1 MPQRP
6 PLIADPRIRSAVVAL
21 LMLALL
27 GASLA
32 AAALVSAR
40 RISHSDSLTNVQLP
54 ALTLR
59 VPQGWQPV
67 PQGQLPGSLHGAR
80 VLAEPVQKGRVLV
93 ILPLGSAPGA
103 QLTDALQAALQRL
116 IPPVVRQSLQG
127 ATRLWRAPKTHGLL
141 YMGLSLQDMHKHYL
155 AVLTA
160 DDQRFWAVYLSGP
173 FRSSTRDLRQMNLEL
188 AGDRQLLQTVLESA
202 APAPRS

>member
-1 MPQRP
+1 
-6 PLIADPRIRSAVVAL
+6 
-21 LMLALL
+21 MLALL

-40 RISHSDSLTNVQLP
+40 RVARSDSLTNVQLP

-59 VPQGWQPV
+59 VPQGWTPI
-67 PQGQLPGSLHGAR
+67 PQQQLPASLHGAR
-80 VLAEPVQKGRVLV
+80 ALAEPVQKGRVLV

-116 IPPVVRQSLQG
+116 IPPAVRQSLQG
-127 ATRLWRAPKTHGLL
+127 TTRLWRAQATHGLL

-155 AVLTA
+155 AVLTPDA
-160 DDQRFWAVYLSGP
+160 QRFWAIYLTGP
-173 FRSSTRDLRQMNLEL
+173 FQSSLRDLRQMNLEL
-188 AGDRQLLQTVLESA
+188 AADRQLLQTILESA
-202 APAPRS
+202 TPARPG